1 MIKYIKQEM
10 PDINRDGK
18 QKCYYR
24 VESRGNKGQDELVKQ
39 MCLRG
44 MSRGMAEMA
53 LSRMTEAMVELLS
66 FGYSVTIDN
75 LGCFSLSLGT
85 KDEKEVEELDG
96 GTRRNAASI
105 KIKDVHLK
113 TDKKLLR
120 ALNLECH
127 LERGYTSRV
136 NRSKFTPEERLKKAQ
151 EFIAKHKMMRI
162 ADYMAITGLPKT
174 TASLE
179 LRSFTS
185 SSEET
190 GITHIGRG
198 PSLVYVKKG

>member
-75 LGCFSLSLGT
+75 LGCFSLSLGMVQGH
-85 KDEKEVEELDG
+85 EVEELDG

-120 ALNLECH
+120 TLNLECH

-136 NRSKFTPEERLKKAQ
+136 NRSKLTPEQRLSKAQ
-151 EFIAKHKMMRI
+151 DFIAKHRMMRI

-179 LRSFTS
+179 LRSFAS